1 MDLLQALSILNPTE
15 KSDKGLKDAYK
26 NASLK
31 HHPDRGGDLEIMKL
45 VNAAY
50 DYLKKCDSW
59 WTGEQARKAKKMT
72 PLTETMEKLIL
83 ELQTIKGIKIE
94 IIGSWLWVSGET
106 FPCRAFLKKLGFR
119 FSRGKSSW
127 YYHEEKFRKRSK
139 KKFSLP
145 EIRQMHGAEDVDK
158 NDPLYIAA

>member
-31 HHPDRGGDLEIMKL
+31 HHPDRGGNLEIMKL

-50 DYLKKCDSW
+50 DDLKKCDSW

-94 IIGSWLWVSGET
+94 IIGSWLWVSGMT
-106 FPCRAFLKKLGFR
+106 MTVL
-119 FSRGKSSW
+119 
-127 YYHEEKFRKRSK
+127 
-139 KKFSLP
+139 
-145 EIRQMHGAEDVDK
+145 
-158 NDPLYIAA
+158 